1 MERQDTQETTE
12 DPKVTALLAW
22 GLAAITLATGK
33 LHNLIPTQTFIW
45 DSLFDSRIEGR
56 KDNSIC
62 FAIC

>member
-22 GLAAITLATGK
+22 GLAAIPLATGK
-33 LHNLIPTQTFIW
+33 LHNLTPTQAFMW

>member
-22 GLAAITLATGK
+22 GLAAITRATGK
-33 LHNLIPTQTFIW
+33 LHSLIPAQAFMW